1 MSNEREKN
9 PALELVAEGASL
21 EEVDEAAETC
31 TACELYKDATQT
43 VFGEGDDSAKIMLLG
58 EQPGDEEDQEGR
70 PFVGPAG
77 RLLDQA
83 LEEAGI
89 DKDEVYI
96 TNVVKHFRWKLGA
109 GGKKRLHQKPAT
121 RHINACRPWLEAEL
135 DLVDPAVVVTLGASA
150 SQAILGRDIRVSEDH
165 GEVFEWEGFRVIPT
179 LHPSAALRAP
189 EAEDRRRIRQQIVD
203 DLRKA
208 RELAKGDH

>member
-1 MSNEREKN
+1 MSSGREKN

-21 EEVDEAAETC
+21 DEVDEAAETC

-43 VFGEGDDSAKIMLLG
+43 VFGEGESTAKIMLLG
-58 EQPGDEEDQEGR
+58 EQPGDEEDKQGR

-77 RLLDQA
+77 GLLDNA

-89 DKDEVYI
+89 DKDAVYI
-96 TNVVKHFRWKLGA
+96 TNVVKHFRWKQGA
-109 GGKKRLHQKPAT
+109 GKKRLHQKPAS
-121 RHINACRPWLEAEL
+121 RHVKACRPWLEAEL
-135 DLVDPAVVVTLGASA
+135 ELVDPAVIVTLGASS
-150 SQAILGRDIRVSEDH
+150 SQAILGNDIRVTEDR

-189 EAEDRRRIRQQIVD
+189 EAEDRRRIRRQIVD

-208 RELAKGDH
+208 RELAEGGG

>member
-1 MSNEREKN
+1 MSREREKN
-9 PALELVAEGASL
+9 PALELVEAGASL
-21 EEVDEAAETC
+21 DELDEAAETC

-43 VFGEGDDSAKIMLLG
+43 VFGEGAGTAKIMLLG
-58 EQPGDEEDQEGR
+58 EQPGDEEDKEGR

-77 RLLDQA
+77 GLLDEA
-83 LEEAGI
+83 LDDAGI
-89 DKDEVYI
+89 EKGDVYI
-96 TNVVKHFRWKLGA
+96 TNVVKHFRWKQGA
-109 GGKKRLHQKPAT
+109 GKKRLHQKPAT

-150 SQAILGRDIRVSEDH
+150 SQAILGKDIRVSQDR
-165 GEVFEWEGFRVIPT
+165 GEVFEWEGYLVIPT

-189 EAEDRRRIRQQIVD
+189 EDEDRRRIRAQIVD

-208 RELAKGDH
+208 RELAEGGG